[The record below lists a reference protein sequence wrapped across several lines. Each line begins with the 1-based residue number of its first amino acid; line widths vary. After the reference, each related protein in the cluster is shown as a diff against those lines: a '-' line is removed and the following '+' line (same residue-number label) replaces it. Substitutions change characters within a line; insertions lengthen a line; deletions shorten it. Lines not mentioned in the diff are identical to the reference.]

1 MAVASS
7 TSAASALATS
17 HVQGGG
23 EKSQQF
29 SAAVQEADKSK
40 PKPTKTEP
48 VKSGQAA
55 ATCTKTVTVE
65 QGNTLWGLAKENIGQ
80 GSQWPS
86 IYQDNKAQIAN
97 PNLIYPGQ
105 SLTIRGAKCDT
116 PRGNEALLLPQ
127 SGEKAG
133 KPEQKAAD
141 KAPADQKLVD
151 PAKLEGE
158 KTTEGKTTEGKTTE
172 GKSTDAKADA
182 PANAATDKAKDG
194 LPLGASAVIYGAVFG
209 PATTKMWDI
218 KPLEKFMASKG
229 YPYNY
234 AANPM
239 AVWIITPSG
248 NITDPKSTVSITVTT
263 QSRLTKGFTAEL
275 AKFKGMGLVPYT
287 NVSLKYADFKNND
300 YSKAGINLGVM
311 KAFNDTTAKAPNVLG
326 KAAPLNV
333 GLMWIPIHFNNEL
346 PGTALSDAINGGKTV
361 NGSVGASVGV
371 VANITGVAA
380 EALSR
385 LGPTTPQ
392 TLAAALA
399 LQGSQQIVSPHVGMT
414 WRVNLEAK
422 NGEFTGITYNGHTFH
437 PGDMVNDALGAIGLK
452 PEGAP
457 RQPDEAQ
464 QVFPGGVHLGNG
476 YEFAA
481 K

>member
-1 MAVASS
+1 MTVS
-7 TSAASALATS
+7 SAASIVAPSYASAT
-17 HVQGGG
+17 QAKGDAFGGAVNEAG
-23 EKSQQF
+23 KIKS
-29 SAAVQEADKSK
+29 
-40 PKPTKTEP
+40 EP
-48 VKSGQAA
+48 SMPDQAA
-55 ATCTKTVTVE
+55 GTCTKNVIVE
-65 QGNTLWGLAKENIGQ
+65 KGNTLWGLAKDHVGQ
-80 GSQWPS
+80 GSQWPT
-86 IYQDNKAQIAN
+86 IHQDNKALIAN

-105 SLTIRGAKCDT
+105 ALTIKNAKCDT
-116 PRGNEALLLPQ
+116 PNGNEALLLPQ
-127 SGEKAG
+127 AGEKPS
-133 KPEQKAAD
+133 KLEQKATDKALADTTKSPAD
-141 KAPADQKLVD
+141 KSVADQKLANPVKSD
-151 PAKLEGE
+151 TGNSPD
-158 KTTEGKTTEGKTTE
+158 GKTGAVMEETK
-172 GKSTDAKADA
+172 
-182 PANAATDKAKDG
+182 NG

-239 AVWIITPSG
+239 ALWISTPSG

-311 KAFNDTTAKAPNVLG
+311 KAFNDTAAKTPNVLG

-333 GLMWIPIHFNNEL
+333 GLMWIPIHFNKEL
-346 PGTALSDAINGGKTV
+346 PGTALSDAINGGKTM
-361 NGSVGASVGV
+361 NGSVGASVTV
-371 VANITGVAA
+371 TANATGVAA

-392 TLAAALA
+392 TIAAALM

-414 WRVNLEAK
+414 WRVNLEAN
-422 NGEFTGITYNGHTFH
+422 NGEFTGITYDGHTFH
-437 PGDMVNDALGAIGLK
+437 PGDMVHDALGAIGLK
-452 PEGAP
+452 TEGPA
-457 RQPDEAQ
+457 
-464 QVFPGGVHLGNG
+464 H
-476 YEFAA
+476 
-481 K
+481 